1 MANDEVHAAIA
12 VEHALR
18 ACNKINPT
26 DTIVTL
32 LPTCPLRTSDDIRE
46 ACRIYRDPYIAAAS
60 VISVCAGPPQNRIR
74 TITEQGEVSSL
85 EGVRAHPLSQN
96 AAKTF
101 IVNGAVFITSPD
113 KLRQGF
119 RAMPCFPYI
128 MPVSRSIDIDTEED
142 WQMAERTFKAIFPG

>member
-101 IVNGAVFITSPD
+101 IVNGAVFITSP
-113 KLRQGF
+113 
-119 RAMPCFPYI
+119 YI